1 MATIRST
8 LDGKTLLHRKQLDN
22 RVENI
27 ASGSLL
33 AREEIDHLRNL
44 LILVSRRRISEALEA
59 LQGIL
64 RDRGLPGSVV
74 AGIVVTG
81 QDSENP
87 DLPHLDFLNEFKIP
101 VVSCALDTYGAAVR
115 INQMEVKIN
124 LKTPWKIRR
133 AVELIEE
140 RVNMD
145 LLL

>member
-1 MATIRST
+1 
-8 LDGKTLLHRKQLDN
+8 
-22 RVENI
+22 
-27 ASGSLL
+27 
-33 AREEIDHLRNL
+33 
-44 LILVSRRRISEALEA
+44 
-59 LQGIL
+59 
-64 RDRGLPGSVV
+64 LPGSTI
-74 AGIVVTG
+74 AGIIVTG
-81 QDSENP
+81 EDS
-87 DLPHLDFLNEFKIP
+87 DSVTMPHREFIDAHKIP